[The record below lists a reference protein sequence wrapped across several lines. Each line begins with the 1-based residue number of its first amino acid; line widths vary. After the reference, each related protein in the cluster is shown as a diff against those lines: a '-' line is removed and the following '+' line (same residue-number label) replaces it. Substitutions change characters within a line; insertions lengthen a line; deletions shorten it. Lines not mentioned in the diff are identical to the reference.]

1 MSNDVSSAD
10 DLALIRQIKAGNK
23 MAFNTLFDRYWQD
36 LYAFAFSLY
45 KQKDLVDDCLQ
56 EVFAAIWERRDS
68 QEIKNPKAYLFQA
81 VRFQVASQIRKIKL
95 DESTDAIIN
104 SLNYADKIQHQ
115 IDLKELQHQIDGVV
129 EGLPRRCAEIFRM
142 SRFDHLSN
150 KEIAAQL
157 SISIRSVENQ
167 ITTALQKIRVRL
179 HKDSLILLFTLLIG
193 NA

>member
-81 VRFQVASQIRKIKL
+81 VRFQVASQIRKIKQ

-167 ITTALQKIRVRL
+167 ITTALQKIRIKL
-179 HKDSLILLFTLLIG
+179 HKDSLILLFTLLFG

>member
-56 EVFAAIWERRDS
+56 EVFAAIWERRGS
-68 QEIKNPKAYLFQA
+68 QDIKNPKAYLFQA

-179 HKDSLILLFTLLIG
+179 HKDSLILLFTLLFG

>member
-157 SISIRSVENQ
+157 RISIRSVENQ

-179 HKDSLILLFTLLIG
+179 HKDSLILLFTLLFG